1 MLWFSE
7 KVNQVHVENKKRNDN
22 YCKFYI
28 IVRSFKD
35 FMFGS
40 RRTWTLILTAF
51 EKSGHKVFTKLLP
64 DISSVT
70 MY

>member
-7 KVNQVHVENKKRNDN
+7 KVNHVHVENKKRNN
-22 YCKFYI
+22 SYCRFYI

-40 RRTWTLILTAF
+40 RGTWTLILTAF
-51 EKSGHKVFTKLLP
+51 EKKRA
-64 DISSVT
+64 
-70 MY
+70 

>member
-7 KVNQVHVENKKRNDN
+7 KVNHVHVENKKRNN
-22 YCKFYI
+22 SYCRFYI

-40 RRTWTLILTAF
+40 RGTWTLILTAF
-51 EKSGHKVFTKLLP
+51 EKEKGITLYSLYEFCFP
-64 DISSVT
+64 SI
-70 MY
+70 Y